1 MAMNFQYG
9 GKDLVLL
16 QFLEQRVKKDPGS
29 AFFAMLAY
37 FYLGM
42 DKVPEALSIAQRG
55 VIVHP
60 NYSTGHAV
68 LAMAMMRAGFYRDA
82 RKELLKAWDLRPGS
96 KMIEMLTEE
105 VDKQEQADAIGRRI
119 AEQYRKGAGTDIMK
133 TVEETLRSN
142 PIKTSDEDLLIP
154 GLESIIGEELQDMP
168 PELMPPLEP
177 AETQQET
184 VEPPSEEEAADLEDE
199 SSSAREIIDRVTR
212 EFGDKISTDLD
223 EPEEQKEAA
232 AEEEPAES
240 TEEFDIDALARSLD
254 SAGPIRPQADETTGD
269 HDEDKGI
276 ELTPEIVTDTLAA
289 IFEQQGQLD
298 AALEAY
304 NILLKK
310 KPEQAEFYRKKI
322 AELESRTNEEH

>member
-9 GKDLVLL
+9 SKDIALL
-16 QFLEQRVKKDPGS
+16 EYLEERLKKDPGS

-42 DKVPEALSIAQRG
+42 DKVAEALSMAQRG

-82 RKELLKAWDLRPGS
+82 RKELLKAADLHPGS
-96 KMIEMLTEE
+96 KMIERLSEE
-105 VDKQEQADAIGRRI
+105 VEKAEQADAIGRRI
-119 AEQYRKGAGTDIMK
+119 AEQYRKGAGADIMK
-133 TVEETLRSN
+133 TVEEALKSN
-142 PIKTSDEDLLIP
+142 PIKSSDDDLLIP
-154 GLESIIGEELQDMP
+154 GLESIIGEEFQD
-168 PELMPPLEP
+168 
-177 AETQQET
+177 
-184 VEPPSEEEAADLEDE
+184 EPPNILTAPVPEETPQQSGEPVDQEEASDLEIE
-199 SSSAREIIDRVTR
+199 SSTAREIIDRVTR

-223 EPEEQKEAA
+223 EP
-232 AEEEPAES
+232 AEEKAATGKEEAGDD
-240 TEEFDIDALARSLD
+240 TDEFDLDALARELD
-254 SAGPIRPQADETTGD
+254 SAAPMQPNREMSGDRDES
-269 HDEDKGI
+269 EGI
-276 ELTPEIVTDTLAA
+276 ELTPEIVTDTIAA
-289 IFEQQGQLD
+289 IFEQQGQLS

-322 AELESRTNEEH
+322 AELESRSNGER